1 MEIRQDRM
9 ADWGQGNP
17 SHPGNIK
24 GRTHYDD
31 SVVIGVVSDDFDGSE
46 SFTSDIV
53 VEVGQHVRIHNLNI
67 DCVAELFYGM
77 GSLTY
82 LYATI
87 KDSNDRTVG
96 TLQFQNK
103 KLSGIGGD
111 SILAGASIDYLELKQ
126 LDEKFI
132 PDTIARTEQLYE
144 GYETL
149 SPQTGQ
155 NELSMRYYY
164 TINDRTGVVFTLPSS
179 SKAQI
184 FKGNLYNSTV
194 EFPSGTSI
202 TGDKQ
207 YLTISGTT
215 VTGTSSEWYTWTY
228 DSVVK
233 ELRFSMYKE
242 L

>member
-17 SHPGNIK
+17 SHPNFIK
-24 GRTHYDD
+24 GKTHYYA
-31 SVVIGVVSDDFDGSE
+31 STNLATVSDDFSGTE
-46 SFTSDIV
+46 SFSSDIV

-67 DCVAELFYGM
+67 DCVAELLM

-87 KDSNDRTVG
+87 KDSNDQTVG

-111 SILAGASIDYLELKQ
+111 NILAGASIDYLELKQ

-144 GYETL
+144 GYEIL

-164 TINDRTGVVFTLPSS
+164 TINDRNGVVFTLPSS

-184 FKGNLYNSTV
+184 FKGSLYNSTV
-194 EFPSGTSI
+194 EFPSGTFI

-215 VTGTSSEWYTWTY
+215 VTGSSSEWYTWTY

>member
-1 MEIRQDRM
+1 MELKEFLR
-9 ADWGQGNP
+9 
-17 SHPGNIK
+17 
-24 GRTHYDD
+24 HYSNRLGKIFVNKVEQPCYDK
-31 SVVIGVVSDDFDGSE
+31 ITNLATVSDDFSGTE
-46 SFTSDIV
+46 SFSSDIV
-53 VEVGQHVRIHNLNI
+53 VEEGQHVRVHNLNI
-67 DCVAELFYGM
+67 DCVAELLM
-77 GSLTY
+77 GSPTY

-87 KDSNDRTVG
+87 KDSNDQTVG
-96 TLQFQNK
+96 TLQFQDK

-164 TINDRTGVVFTLPSS
+164 TINDRTGVEFTLPSS

-194 EFPSGTSI
+194 EFPSGTSV

-215 VTGTSSEWYTWTY
+215 VTGASSEWYTWTY